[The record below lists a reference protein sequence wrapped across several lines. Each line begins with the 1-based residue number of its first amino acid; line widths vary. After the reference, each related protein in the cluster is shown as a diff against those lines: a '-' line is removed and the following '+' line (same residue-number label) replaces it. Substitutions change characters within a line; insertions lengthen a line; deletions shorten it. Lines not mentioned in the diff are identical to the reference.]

1 MLHMILSVCCYIV
14 PTATEPL
21 SRGIGSVGEEAAS
34 NIVGGGSG
42 TGPLGSAATPAATQA
57 ASTPVATNSG
67 LSGPHGRHL
76 LKYHSDKIGNASD
89 SNFVYSKEKMRHGLA
104 LYVAAAEQPFTFGDD
119 IRFEHF
125 VQNCLNPSFVK
136 VSRNSIRSDTKKAH
150 SEVKKDLISELAT
163 VGAIGFTSDMWSG
176 INNRGYICV
185 TAHYIDSSWTLPKK
199 IIAFRLVE
207 FPHDAEQIFES
218 IMSVFRDF
226 EVLDKVYSITFDNHS
241 ANTATLPLF
250 IRNLTTPYF
259 GELLHLRCVCHVMN
273 LVVQDGLTYIAP
285 QISKIRNA
293 VLFIATS
300 PSRQQE
306 FDKVCTSLYNL
317 KPKNMNSD
325 VQNRWNS
332 TYLMLKSCRKYSDAI
347 SGFVNQRYR
356 PCRGSPLTQADWEIG
371 FEFMKFLKVFYVA
384 TVACS
389 SVRYPTSCIVL
400 HHLFNISVTFRRHR
414 EHPNFAHACIDMEGK
429 FRKYYEEMPPIFM
442 LAAVMD
448 PRMKLQGV
456 SLLLRTIGTN
466 LEITTLPSSANVY
479 DLLTTMYAKYDS
491 KFRSNATCTSAPLT
505 SSRSTNDEFWDFVS
519 SNLGRSTV
527 TSRIELDKY
536 LNPRI
541 LASESAFSAGE
552 RVLDERRSR
561 LAPDI
566 LDCLICLKDWED
578 ARLGIQK
585 RSAKDEFRGY
595 FTDSDIDISG
605 LKWILW
611 QLMKALN
618 GNMMLPPLQFLAMT
632 AVATYEGL
640 NGYLVRRRGSCRRWE
655 LNVAASISVSGYDDK
670 KTLMSEES
678 FGFSGTL
685 RAATS
690 SQAFPQCVF
699 DHWDMMMSDPLESGS
714 QAATLVSE
722 IRKRK
727 GLKEQMT
734 PLSDFEDKL

>member
-1 MLHMILSVCCYIV
+1 MGDSHSGSSDEV
-14 PTATEPL
+14 PRNPIAPQ
-21 SRGIGSVGEEAAS
+21 GMGSVGEEAAS
-34 NIVGGGSG
+34 NVVGGGSG
-42 TGPLGSAATPAATQA
+42 TGPLGSAATPAA
-57 ASTPVATNSG
+57 STPAATTSG
-67 LSGPHGRHL
+67 LSGSKRSRRTSWVWNHFTIVNNFKDEQGIDIGQRAVCHYCDTHYKCLSNNGVGPHGRHL
-76 LKYHSDKIGNASD
+76 QKYHADKIGNASD

-125 VQNCLNPSFVK
+125 VQNCLNPSFAK
-136 VSRNSIRSDTKKAH
+136 VSRNSTRSDTKKAH
-150 SEVKKDLISELAT
+150 TEVKKDLISELAT

-185 TAHYIDSSWTLPKK
+185 TAHYIDSSWTLQKK

-250 IRNLTTPYF
+250 TRNLTTPYF
-259 GELLHLRCVCHVMN
+259 GQLLHLRCVCHVIN
-273 LVVQDGLTYIAP
+273 LVVQDGLTHIAP

-306 FDKVCTSLYNL
+306 FDKLCTSLYNL

-332 TYLMLKSCRKYSDAI
+332 TYIMLKSCRKYSDAI
-347 SGFVNQRYR
+347 SGYVNQRYR

-371 FEFMKFLKVFYVA
+371 FEFMKFLKVFYAA
-384 TVACS
+384 TVGCS
-389 SVRYPTSCIVL
+389 GVRYPTSCIVL
-400 HHLFNISVTFRRHR
+400 HHLFNISVNFRRHR

-456 SLLLRTIGTN
+456 NLLLRTIGTN
-466 LEITTLPSSANVY
+466 LGITTLPSSANVY
-479 DLLTTMYAKYDS
+479 DLLTSMYAKYDS
-491 KFRSNATCTSAPLT
+491 KFRSNAACTAAPLP

-519 SNLGRSTV
+519 SNLGSSTV

-536 LNPRI
+536 LDLESVDENDRRDFDVLAWWKINEVKYPI
-541 LASESAFSAGE
+541 LSIMARDLLTPPVSTVASESAFSAGK

-595 FTDSDIDISG
+595 FADSDID
-605 LKWILW
+605 
-611 QLMKALN
+611 
-618 GNMMLPPLQFLAMT
+618 
-632 AVATYEGL
+632 
-640 NGYLVRRRGSCRRWE
+640 
-655 LNVAASISVSGYDDK
+655 
-670 KTLMSEES
+670 
-678 FGFSGTL
+678 
-685 RAATS
+685 
-690 SQAFPQCVF
+690 
-699 DHWDMMMSDPLESGS
+699 SD
-714 QAATLVSE
+714 
-722 IRKRK
+722 
-727 GLKEQMT
+727 
-734 PLSDFEDKL
+734 